1 MTTPQALLAECTDI
15 ETRHAMLDQPHMA
28 GLAAFTARL
37 RALHGQVPDADP
49 ADGGAS
55 ARLLVLLETPGP
67 GIGRSGIVSAD
78 NATGTGR
85 NLRRFFAD
93 AGIARSDRVIWN
105 AVPWVI
111 HQDRNR
117 APRQSEIRAGLALLP
132 GFLALLP
139 RLRVAVLAGQAAGLA
154 APVVQ
159 AACPGLPVLHMPHPS
174 PTYVCTS
181 PDVARR
187 IRAALA
193 EAAACLDA

>member
-1 MTTPQALLAECTDI
+1 
-15 ETRHAMLDQPHMA
+15 MLDRPHVA
-28 GLAAFTARL
+28 GLTAYVARL
-37 RALHGQVPDADP
+37 RGVHGLVPDADP
-49 ADGGAS
+49 ADGGVA
-55 ARLLVLLETPGP
+55 ARLLLLLETPGP

-78 NATGTGR
+78 NPTGTGR
-85 NLRRFFAD
+85 NLRRFFAES
-93 AGIARSDRVIWN
+93 GIARSDRVIWN
-105 AVPWVI
+105 AIPWVI

-139 RLRVAVLAGQAAGLA
+139 GLRVAVLAGRAAGLA
-154 APVVQ
+154 APVVH

-174 PTYVCTS
+174 PTFVCTS

-193 EAAACLDA
+193 EAAAILNATARGL